1 MELAD
6 RAGQPRRHP
15 STRTVRL
22 TSRARASSPRNATDA
37 VAAFDVAAHDPGTLS
52 VRYGTRS
59 FCCSVA
65 LVAREMEIR
74 FLRFGGRRVAYAV
87 SGEGPP
93 LVVPAWWVSHL
104 ELDWRDEAFRSFWES
119 VGDGRSLVR
128 YDGPDVGMSD
138 RDDRPPERTLE
149 TDVALLGA
157 VLDELGLER
166 VALLGGSSGGCAAI
180 AFAARFPERVERL
193 LLYGAYAHGGAI
205 APPEVRDA
213 LLATVRSHW
222 GLGSRVLADVFLGDA
237 DAEERQRFARL
248 QRAAASA
255 ETAAALLEL
264 VYRYDVRAELER
276 VRAPTQVVHRRAD
289 RAIRYEQGRALA
301 AAIAGATLV
310 PLEGSAHLPWAGDAQ
325 STARALRAFLAPDGR
340 AGAGAAGGD
349 VDGASAAA
357 LLSQREREVLALVAR
372 GLTEREIAE
381 QLVLSPHTV
390 HRHVA
395 NVRRKLG
402 HGSRA
407 AAVAE
412 ATRLG
417 LI

>member
-1 MELAD
+1 M
-6 RAGQPRRHP
+6 
-15 STRTVRL
+15 
-22 TSRARASSPRNATDA
+22 
-37 VAAFDVAAHDPGTLS
+37 
-52 VRYGTRS
+52 RYGTRS